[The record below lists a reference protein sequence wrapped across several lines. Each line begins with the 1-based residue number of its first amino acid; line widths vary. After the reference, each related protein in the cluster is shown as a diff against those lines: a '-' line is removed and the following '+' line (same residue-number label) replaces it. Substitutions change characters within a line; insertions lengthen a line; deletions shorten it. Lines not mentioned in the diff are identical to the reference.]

1 CTIYKLYC
9 YPCLILKP
17 LTTGEP
23 LSSGRTES
31 NSLDMNKT
39 TKKKR
44 GENTDVAT
52 HAKRK
57 QETNISGERLPDALR
72 DITNSSNNI
81 TKDAR
86 TERRLKLLQ
95 KRKNAEFGSPEVTQ
109 SEIVNV
115 QSVGST
121 LPGSARSIDGA
132 NNISQATNGDSQVTF
147 QPTVKESNTGPIS
160 STPTNLLISE
170 YTSTA
175 ITVDSDSSVS
185 DSGDDLWDCS
195 SNEGGEILSDSD
207 TSDDINSEVDKRNA
221 QKKFDLVSK
230 AEKAFAEML
239 SRLNKQIPAKT
250 STTPVVCIKKTKA
263 QGTCVAKE
271 KPTTTSLKLRPVVS
285 SKDKRETATF
295 NIL

>member
-1 CTIYKLYC
+1 CSIYKLYC

-44 GENTDVAT
+44 GENTEVAT
-52 HAKRK
+52 HAKRRK
-57 QETNISGERLPDALR
+57 QETNISGDRLPDALR

-95 KRKNAEFGSPEVTQ
+95 KRKNAEFGSRSVTQ

-121 LPGSARSIDGA
+121 LPGSARSIDGESNTA
-132 NNISQATNGDSQVTF
+132 KNKRRRLEKAELERMLCAGQKFQLPNCTAGNSKKISNPSNNISQATNGD
-147 QPTVKESNTGPIS
+147 
-160 STPTNLLISE
+160 
-170 YTSTA
+170 
-175 ITVDSDSSVS
+175 
-185 DSGDDLWDCS
+185 
-195 SNEGGEILSDSD
+195 
-207 TSDDINSEVDKRNA
+207 
-221 QKKFDLVSK
+221 
-230 AEKAFAEML
+230 
-239 SRLNKQIPAKT
+239 
-250 STTPVVCIKKTKA
+250 
-263 QGTCVAKE
+263 
-271 KPTTTSLKLRPVVS
+271 
-285 SKDKRETATF
+285 
-295 NIL
+295 